1 MSGTRYKILILA
13 DTPLLHQLQEGKVD
27 LILLGAHSVFQ
38 CATTGKFQYFVNT
51 CGSNAIVE
59 LADARKIPVK
69 VIFESMKLQSYAN
82 AKELDGI
89 SFEEEEYIAS
99 EATRELA
106 KDELLSERATIQNI
120 GYDLVTWRDCVSA
133 ITENG

>member
-1 MSGTRYKILILA
+1 M
-13 DTPLLHQLQEGKVD
+13 
-27 LILLGAHSVFQ
+27 
-38 CATTGKFQYFVNT
+38 
-51 CGSNAIVE
+51 E